1 MDNPANKPELLLYT
15 VITAVLLCFTALLVI
30 PAGVRDPW
38 TSPSNAC
45 INNLRRIDAA
55 KEEWALQHNAKTNDI
70 VTIDD
75 IRPCLERDLDPHDK
89 PYITLDS
96 NGNLPRCPSGGVY
109 TIGKIG
115 EPPACL
121 IGTNA
126 IQPHVMD

>member
-1 MDNPANKPELLLYT
+1 MDDPANKPALLLYT
-15 VITAVLLCFTALLVI
+15 VITAVLLCFIALLVI

-55 KEEWALQHNAKTNDI
+55 KEEWALQHNSNTHDI

-75 IRPCLERDLDPHDK
+75 IRPYLERDLDPHGK
-89 PYITLDS
+89 PYITLDA

-115 EPPACL
+115 EPPTCS

-126 IQPHVMD
+126 IQPHVME

>member
-1 MDNPANKPELLLYT
+1 MDKPADKPAWLLNA
-15 VITAVLLCFTALLVI
+15 VITAVLLCFIALLGI
-30 PAGVRDPW
+30 PNGVRDPW
-38 TSPSNAC
+38 TSPANAC

-55 KEEWALQHNAKTNDI
+55 KEAWALQHNAKTNDI

-75 IRPCLERDLDPHDK
+75 IRPYLEQDLDPRGK
-89 PYITLDS
+89 PYITLDA

-115 EPPACL
+115 DFPTCS

-126 IQPHVMD
+126 IQPHVME